1 MFHHF
6 SPFVTVFLLVLSV
19 ICMLAYRRLCL
30 IIYCAT
36 CCPINLA
43 GMWANSLKAD
53 DYQGTKNIS
62 FVWYLEPYYFFIP
75 TKKWET
81 MGVFDLRNGMVH
93 LLLTHFFV
101 WFVEW
106 NELISHC
113 IAHKLIISINMRC
126 HPTKIHGMDS
136 WCSTILD
143 EVIPQTKHPRHGEG
157 YWKFAACSFCTHGS
171 RL

>member
-1 MFHHF
+1 MLLAVLLILQVCGLIVWKLMITKVQKTSLSYDTWNH
-6 SPFVTVFLLVLSV
+6 TIFLF
-19 ICMLAYRRLCL
+19 
-30 IIYCAT
+30 
-36 CCPINLA
+36 P
-43 GMWANSLKAD
+43 LK
-53 DYQGTKNIS
+53 S
-62 FVWYLEPYYFFIP
+62 
-75 TKKWET
+75 ET
-81 MGVFDLRNGMVH
+81 MGVFDLRNGMSI
-93 LLLTHFFV
+93 FFSLIFF

-157 YWKFAACSFCTHGS
+157 YLKFAACSFCTHGS

>member
-1 MFHHF
+1 MLLAVLLILQVCGLIVWKLMITKVQKTSLSYDTWNH
-6 SPFVTVFLLVLSV
+6 TIFLFPLKSE
-19 ICMLAYRRLCL
+19 RLWGCL
-30 IIYCAT
+30 IWGMG
-36 CCPINLA
+36 CP
-43 GMWANSLKAD
+43 SSSH
-53 DYQGTKNIS
+53 S
-62 FVWYLEPYYFFIP
+62 FFF
-75 TKKWET
+75 
-81 MGVFDLRNGMVH
+81 
-93 LLLTHFFV
+93 

-157 YWKFAACSFCTHGS
+157 YWKFAACSFCTHGP